1 MIPEKYYYAVIDLLT
16 IIFPLG
22 LSFLPINPVYKKW
35 KFILPAV
42 ILPGILFLI
51 WDAWFT
57 DMGVWGFNPRYVSG
71 VYVYNLPIEEVFFFI
86 CIPGACIFTYE
97 AVNFFFKREAGS
109 KYHRL
114 VTIFI
119 FFFGLVT
126 LVFNTHRAYTALTF
140 IGLLTALAFVELIW
154 KPDFLGRFYIAYGF
168 IIIPFLIVN
177 GVLTGTGLDEP
188 IVWYNNEENLGI
200 RMGTIP
206 FEDVFYG
213 MLLILLNIS
222 LFEFFQRKAKSEKA
236 V

>member
-57 DMGVWGFNPRYVSG
+57 DMGVWGFNARYVAG
-71 VYVYNLPIEEVFFFI
+71 IYVYNLPIEEVLFFI

-97 AVNFFFKREAGS
+97 AVNFFVKKEAGS

-126 LVFNTHRAYTALTF
+126 LAFNLHRAYTALTF
-140 IGLLTALAFVELIW
+140 IGLLTALACVELIW
-154 KPDFLGRFYIAYGF
+154 KPDFLGRFYIAYAF
-168 IIIPFLIVN
+168 ILIPFLIVN
-177 GVLTGTGLDEP
+177 GVLTGTGLDEA

-222 LFEFFQRKAKSEKA
+222 LFEFFQERNTNTRN
-236 V
+236 

>member
-154 KPDFLGRFYIAYGF
+154 KPDFIGRFYIAYGF

-177 GVLTGTGLDEP
+177 GILTGTGLEQP

-222 LFEFFQRKAKSEKA
+222 LFEFFQKRNTNTSN
-236 V
+236 